1 MHTPIYVLKF
11 PKEITDQPIICHLVR
26 KFDLD
31 FNILKADIL
40 LQQEGFLVLQMMGH
54 KQNVTKGLGYLRDQ
68 GVVVENLATSMRRDD
83 NKCYE
88 CGACTGVCPTGAL
101 SVHQPDM
108 AIPFDP
114 KKCTACGL
122 CVPVCPVRAMQ
133 VSLDPITLAA

>member
-40 LQQEGFLVLQMMGH
+40 LQQEGFLVLQLMGH
-54 KQNVTKGLGYLRDQ
+54 KENVTKGLAYLRDQ

-101 SVHQPDM
+101 SVHQPEM